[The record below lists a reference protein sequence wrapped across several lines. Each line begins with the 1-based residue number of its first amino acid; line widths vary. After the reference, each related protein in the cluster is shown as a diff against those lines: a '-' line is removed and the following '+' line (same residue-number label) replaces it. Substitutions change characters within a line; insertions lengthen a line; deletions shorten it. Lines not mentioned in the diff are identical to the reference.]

1 MIRFKIL
8 CGLLFAVCTYSFVIQ
23 PITEI
28 LSALQTTSL
37 SNVIPEKATV
47 NLPPLLILKPN
58 NIDLS
63 GNEIGV
69 NTKEPGE
76 IRIVSSYEQPQSIIF
91 TPTKGDNFTQKNN
104 TLLAINLTSV
114 FGGLIIVALGI
125 SIFVLFIKVINAFRK
140 SEIFDKGILSKISW
154 IGISLILMGIVQAI
168 MAYITLTL
176 ANQFI
181 AVDGYTLISPVAEWN
196 MIIFGIS
203 ILVLNE
209 ILRVAT
215 TIKEE
220 QDLTI

>member
-8 CGLLFAVCTYSFVIQ
+8 CGLLFAVCIYSFVIQ
-23 PITEI
+23 PITEV
-28 LSALQTTSL
+28 LSVFQTTSL

-47 NLPPLLILKPN
+47 NLPLLILKPN

-91 TPTKGDNFTQKNN
+91 TPTKGYNFTQKNN

-154 IGISLILMGIVQAI
+154 IGISLILMSIVQAI

>member
-1 MIRFKIL
+1 M
-8 CGLLFAVCTYSFVIQ
+8 
-23 PITEI
+23 
-28 LSALQTTSL
+28 
-37 SNVIPEKATV
+37 
-47 NLPPLLILKPN
+47 
-58 NIDLS
+58 
-63 GNEIGV
+63 
-69 NTKEPGE
+69 
-76 IRIVSSYEQPQSIIF
+76 
-91 TPTKGDNFTQKNN
+91 
-104 TLLAINLTSV
+104 
-114 FGGLIIVALGI
+114 ALGI